1 MALHWGWG
9 WVTEGWV
16 LFWGPWGMALCLG
29 GGVAGRTQISLG
41 GSGAVSSVCGVGA

>member
-29 GGVAGRTQISLG
+29 GGWQGGLRSVWEGLG
-41 GSGAVSSVCGVGA
+41 QSAQFVE